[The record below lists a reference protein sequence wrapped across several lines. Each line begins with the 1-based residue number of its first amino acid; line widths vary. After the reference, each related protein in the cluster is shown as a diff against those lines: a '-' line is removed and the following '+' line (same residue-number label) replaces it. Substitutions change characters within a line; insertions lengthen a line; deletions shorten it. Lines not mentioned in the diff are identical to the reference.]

1 MGPPEKNDAKAAD
14 AAEPGYLTGS
24 LLVAMPGMPDER
36 FKHTVIY
43 VCDHSPK
50 GAMGIIVNQI
60 ADGVDFADLL
70 EQVGIAERPVR
81 RRLDIHVGGPVDTSR
96 GFVLHSGDYEREDT
110 IRVSPR
116 FALSLSV
123 EVLREISR
131 GDGPKRA
138 LFALGY
144 AGWGPGQL
152 ESEIQQNTWLNVE
165 ADDELVFGGG
175 TDEKWRRALAKL
187 GIDPTKLSA
196 AAGRA

>member
-1 MGPPEKNDAKAAD
+1 LSDSPEKPDA
-14 AAEPGYLTGS
+14 GYLTGS
-24 LLVAMPGMPDER
+24 LLVAMPGMPDDR

-43 VCDHSPK
+43 MCDHTPK
-50 GAMGIIVNQI
+50 GAMGLIVNQI

-70 EQVGIAERPVR
+70 EQVGIAERPVK
-81 RRLDIHVGGPVDTSR
+81 RRLAIHVGGPVDTSR

-110 IRVSPR
+110 IRVAPR

-152 ESEIQQNTWLNVE
+152 ESEIQQNTWLHVD

-175 TDEKWRRALAKL
+175 TDEKWLKALGKL
-187 GIDPTKLSA
+187 GINPTKLSN